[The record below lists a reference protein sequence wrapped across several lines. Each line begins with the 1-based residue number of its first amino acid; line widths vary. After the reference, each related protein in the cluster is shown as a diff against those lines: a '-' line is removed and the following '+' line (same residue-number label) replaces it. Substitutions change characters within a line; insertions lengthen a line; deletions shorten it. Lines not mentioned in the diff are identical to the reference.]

1 MHDEMFTTLTDGL
14 FKSCPFS
21 NLGWNA
27 CEIPIGSGISII
39 MRNDMCKRSMGVQC
53 RKKSEQGERV
63 MYPVFMAGTTGIGT
77 NDNAKRTNTE
87 ENMIR
92 DWGEGVEERE
102 HDNSPEI

>member
-1 MHDEMFTTLTDGL
+1 
-14 FKSCPFS
+14 
-21 NLGWNA
+21 
-27 CEIPIGSGISII
+27 
-39 MRNDMCKRSMGVQC
+39 
-53 RKKSEQGERV
+53 

-102 HDNSPEI
+102 HDNSPEIWYIIRPTEKSAGGELEKKYDGGLEELMMVKKRK